1 MKISKARVAYTAFLI
16 LNLLGFATLKTIKH
30 NPILAFL
37 DVGQGSSI
45 LYQDNGCQVL
55 IDTGNFSKATKD
67 LHVFMPSLDKDL
79 EHVFISHLDQD
90 HYAGLYDLTKRYA
103 IKNIYQS
110 YLAEPN
116 IYLAQTLNSLNTKQ
130 LKATDK
136 LELCQNEFQVLWP
149 PAKKI
154 SDNKN
159 EESLV
164 LLFRLGAYKVLFT
177 ADLGCNLEKQLLRTY
192 PELDVDIFVTGH
204 HGSRHS
210 NCLSFLKAIK
220 AKFAVTQAGK
230 HNSYKHPHTDV
241 RKRLAFLKIQHLELS
256 SLGAIFFYVESE
268 ALQWQ
273 AILTPWQKAKQ
284 DQFLELKA
292 W

>member
-1 MKISKARVAYTAFLI
+1 MKISKARAAYSIFLI
-16 LNLLGFATLKTIKH
+16 ISLLGFGALKTIKH

-37 DVGQGSSI
+37 DVGQGSAI
-45 LYQDNGCQVL
+45 LYQHKSCQVL

-67 LHVFMPSLDKDL
+67 LHLFMPSLDKDL

-90 HYAGLYDLTKRYA
+90 HYAGLYDLRKRYA
-103 IKNIYQS
+103 VKNLYHS

-116 IYLAQTLNSLNTKQ
+116 VYLVQTLNSLKTKQ
-130 LKATDK
+130 LKQSDK
-136 LELCQNEFQVLWP
+136 LELCQNQFQVLWP

-164 LLFRLGAYKVLFT
+164 LLFRLGPYTVLFT
-177 ADLGCNLEKQLLRTY
+177 ADLGCALEKHLLASY
-192 PELDVDIFVTGH
+192 PKLDIDIFVTGH

-210 NCLSFLKAIK
+210 NCLSFLKAIQP
-220 AKFAVTQAGK
+220 KFAITQAGK
-230 HNSYKHPHTDV
+230 HNSYKHPHPDV
-241 RKRLAFLKIQHLELS
+241 RKRLEFLQIQHLELAR
-256 SLGAIFFYVESE
+256 LGAIFFYVESQS
-268 ALQWQ
+268 LQWQ